1 MLFDFKFIQ
10 MVQHETLP
18 LKEEKQFIREIKQL
32 KQLCEQLS
40 SNMGSQD
47 QIQQALNQREE
58 VEERLKKHTINRPR
72 HKARLPVA
80 IENYIFFGYRELRKM
95 GNKKTDPKMSE
106 ICVLM
111 KIATVSRN

>member
-1 MLFDFKFIQ
+1 MLFDLKFIQ

-58 VEERLKKHTINRPR
+58 VQDRLKKHTINRPR
-72 HKARLPVA
+72 HRASLPVA
-80 IENYIFFGYRELRKM
+80 IENYIFFVYRELRKM
-95 GNKKTDPKMSE
+95 GYMKTDPKMSE